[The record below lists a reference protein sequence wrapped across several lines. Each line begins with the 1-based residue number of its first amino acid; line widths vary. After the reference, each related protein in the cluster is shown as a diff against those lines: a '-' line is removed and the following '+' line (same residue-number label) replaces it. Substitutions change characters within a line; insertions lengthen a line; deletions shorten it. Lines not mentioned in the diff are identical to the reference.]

1 MPKFIG
7 ASTAAIARHSSIVPR
22 VPNSPPAFRSI
33 PDGRDLLEAFA
44 ELFAGNTG
52 WVLATG
58 YVEDV
63 ELRVVAA
70 GADTRRALSGRYVLA
85 QLSGPLAGPYG
96 ATLSRLE
103 GGRLEVSAGI
113 LVRARSA
120 GVNAC
125 CLAATG
131 EVAVAREPAPDGPEP
146 ALQAAPASG
155 PGWAAQANAAVAAR
169 VAEQPPAEAEL
180 EPERGDLVQHFAFG
194 VCEVLNASGD
204 RLLIRDL
211 SRAGRVLEIHIEML
225 VVHPPVERDG
235 KRLFR
240 LSRRG

>member
-1 MPKFIG
+1 
-7 ASTAAIARHSSIVPR
+7 
-22 VPNSPPAFRSI
+22 VPNLPPAFRTI

-44 ELFAGNTG
+44 EVFLLDAG

-58 YVEDV
+58 FVEEV
-63 ELRVVAA
+63 ELRLVAA
-70 GADTRRALSGRYVLA
+70 GADTRRALSGRYALA

-96 ATLSRLE
+96 VTLSRLE
-103 GGRLEVSAGI
+103 GGRIEVVAGV

-125 CLAATG
+125 CLGATG
-131 EVAVAREPAPDGPEP
+131 EVALTAKEPAADGPT
-146 ALQAAPASG
+146 ALPTAPQAAGNPR
-155 PGWAAQANAAVAAR
+155 WAAQVNAAAAAR
-169 VAEQPPAEAEL
+169 TAEKEPAVDVE
-180 EPERGDLVQHFAFG
+180 EPERGDLIQHFAFG
-194 VCEVLNASGD
+194 VCEVLNVSGD

-211 SRAGRVLEIHIEML
+211 SRAGRVLEIHTDML
-225 VVHPPVERDG
+225 VIHPPVERDG

>member
-1 MPKFIG
+1 
-7 ASTAAIARHSSIVPR
+7 
-22 VPNSPPAFRSI
+22 VPNLPPSFRSI
-33 PDGRDLLEAFA
+33 PDGQDLLEAFA
-44 ELFAGNTG
+44 ELFSSHPG
-52 WVLATG
+52 WVLASG

-70 GADTRRALSGRYVLA
+70 GVDSRRTLSGRYVLA

-96 ATLSRLE
+96 VTLSRLE
-103 GGRLEVSAGI
+103 GERFEFVAGM

-125 CLAATG
+125 CVGANA
-131 EVAVAREPAPDGPEP
+131 EVAPPV
-146 ALQAAPASG
+146 QAS
-155 PGWAAQANAAVAAR
+155 AAVSPAA
-169 VAEQPPAEAEL
+169 VPPPAEAVRGGPRWAAQVNAAAAARTAEREPVHDVE

-194 VCEVLNASGD
+194 ICEVLNVTGD

-211 SRAGRVLEIHIEML
+211 SRAGRVLEIHVDML

>member
-1 MPKFIG
+1 MPG
-7 ASTAAIARHSSIVPR
+7 L
-22 VPNSPPAFRSI
+22 PPAFRSI
-33 PDGRDLLEAFA
+33 PDGQDLLEAFA
-44 ELFAGNTG
+44 DSFSAQAG

-58 YVEDV
+58 FVEDV
-63 ELRVVAA
+63 ELRLVAA

-96 ATLSRLE
+96 VTLSRLE
-103 GGRLEVSAGI
+103 AGRIEVVAGA

-125 CLAATG
+125 CLSANAELTLAVQPHAA
-131 EVAVAREPAPDGPEP
+131 DGPAAVP
-146 ALQAAPASG
+146 ATAPASAG
-155 PGWAAQANAAVAAR
+155 NPRWAAQVNAAAAAR
-169 VAEQPPAEAEL
+169 IAEKEPAAEVE

-194 VCEVLNASGD
+194 VCEVLNVTGD

-211 SRAGRVLEIHIEML
+211 SRAGRVLEIHVDML

>member
-1 MPKFIG
+1 
-7 ASTAAIARHSSIVPR
+7 VPGL
-22 VPNSPPAFRSI
+22 PPAFRSI
-33 PDGRDLLEAFA
+33 PDGQDLLEAFA
-44 ELFAGNTG
+44 ESFTASAG
-52 WVLATG
+52 WVFATG
-58 YVEDV
+58 FVEDV
-63 ELRVVAA
+63 ELRLVAA

-96 ATLSRLE
+96 VTLSRLE
-103 GGRLEVSAGI
+103 GGRVELLAGI

-125 CLAATG
+125 CLSANAELMLAMDPPAA
-131 EVAVAREPAPDGPEP
+131 EGP
-146 ALQAAPASG
+146 AAPVANAPAVTG
-155 PGWAAQANAAVAAR
+155 TPRWAAQVNAAAAAR
-169 VAEQPPAEAEL
+169 LAEKEPAAEVE

-194 VCEVLNASGD
+194 VCEVLSVTGD

-211 SRAGRVLEIHIEML
+211 SRTGRVLEIHVDML